1 LHKILCLSDILALL
15 RSFSWRG
22 QFPIAFWNIL
32 LDLVSTIRDSALS
45 LESGLANFPNKRT
58 VMTTTLSLQDSDL
71 FRQQAYIG
79 GRWCDAE
86 SGATIEVNNPATGE
100 ILGTVPR
107 MGANE
112 TWRAIEA
119 AKDAF
124 NDWSQRPAKERSNLM
139 RRWYDLIMANVD
151 DLGALMTAEQ
161 GKPLTEAKGEV
172 AYAASFIEWFA
183 EEAKRVYGDTI
194 PSPWTDRRLVVIK
207 QPIGVCAAMTPWN
220 FPAAMIARKA
230 GPALAAGCTMIA
242 KPASSTPYSAFAF
255 AVLAERAG
263 IPSGVLNVVT
273 GDSKEIG
280 GEMTSNPD
288 VRKITFTGS
297 TEVGRLL
304 MKQSSSTIKKLSLE
318 LGGNAPF
325 IVFDDA
331 DLDAAV
337 EGAII
342 SKYRNAGQT
351 CVCAN
356 RLYVQAGVY
365 DAFAEKLVAAVAK
378 LKVGNGFEP
387 GVQQG
392 PLIDEAAVAKVEEHI
407 EDAISK
413 GGNLLL
419 GGKRHALGQTFFEP
433 TVLAG
438 VTPQM
443 KVAKEETFGP
453 LAPLFRFET
462 DEEGIQM
469 ANDTEF
475 GLASYF
481 FSRDV
486 GRIWRAAE
494 ALESGMVGINT
505 GLISNEVAP
514 FGGVKQSGLG
524 REGSHYGIEEFLEIK
539 YLCFG
544 GLDK

>member
-1 LHKILCLSDILALL
+1 
-15 RSFSWRG
+15 
-22 QFPIAFWNIL
+22 
-32 LDLVSTIRDSALS
+32 
-45 LESGLANFPNKRT
+45 
-58 VMTTTLSLQDSDL
+58 MTTFSLQDPDL

-79 GRWCDAE
+79 GRWCDAD
-86 SGATIEVNNPATGE
+86 SGATLKVNNPATGG
-100 ILGTVPR
+100 ILGTVP
-107 MGANE
+107 MMTANE
-112 TWRAIEA
+112 TRRAIEA
-119 AKDAF
+119 AKAAF
-124 NDWSQRPAKERSNLM
+124 IDWRRKPAKERSVLL
-139 RRWYDLIMANVD
+139 RRWHDLIMSNVD

-161 GKPLTEAKGEV
+161 GKPLAEAKGEV
-172 AYAASFIEWFA
+172 AYAASFIEWFG

-194 PSPWTDRRLVVIK
+194 PSPWNDRRLVVIK
-207 QPIGVCAAMTPWN
+207 QPIGVCAAITPWN

-230 GPALAAGCTMIA
+230 GPALASGCTMVA
-242 KPASSTPYSAFAF
+242 RPATSTPYSALAL

-263 IPSGVLNVVT
+263 IPPGVLNVLT
-273 GDSKEIG
+273 GSSKEIG
-280 GEMTSNPD
+280 GELTTNPD
-288 VRKITFTGS
+288 VAKITFTGS

-304 MKQSSSTIKKLSLE
+304 MKQSSSTVKKLTLE
-318 LGGNAPF
+318 LCGNAPF
-325 IVFDDA
+325 IVFADA
-331 DLDAAV
+331 DLEAAV

-356 RLYVQAGVY
+356 RLYVQARVY

-392 PLIDEAAVAKVEEHI
+392 PLIDEAAVEKVEEHI
-407 EDAISK
+407 QDAVSK
-413 GGNLLL
+413 GGRVLL
-419 GGKRHALGQTFFEP
+419 GGKRHALGQTFFQP
-433 TVLAG
+433 TVLAN

-462 DEEGIQM
+462 DQQAIEM

-481 FSRDV
+481 YSRDI

-494 ALESGMVGINT
+494 GLETGMVGINT

-524 REGSHYGIEEFLEIK
+524 REGSHYGIEEFVEIK

-544 GLDK
+544 GLDT